1 MLKNLNNFSVNEKKG
16 CLKCISTYRLK
27 KPYTSSKCLLKHST
41 DIEIYESPLT
51 KSYRQTILKSSCLP
65 SLMCPLESD
74 CIEWRNDTE
83 ETWRKG
89 SYPKNESGEIS
100 TK

>member
-1 MLKNLNNFSVNEKKG
+1 MWIKTT
-16 CLKCISTYRLK
+16 IYRLK

-41 DIEIYESPLT
+41 GIEIYESPLT
-51 KSYRQTILKSSCLP
+51 KSYRHTILKSSCLP

-89 SYPKNESGEIS
+89 SYPKNESQEKSVPNKDSRGTSYWRE
-100 TK
+100 